1 MQPRI
6 KLKRNPTS
14 NNKDHIKNYICS
26 NLRAKVLPSLLATK
40 GNNAPKENWKTKGN
54 KQQKRT
60 QKNRI
65 GRKNLV
71 KNHRTWSKQQ
81 NNNKSGRKTVAAVP
95 NTDMHNRHKKL
106 TPWTAKATK
115 EEEKSQGNKTGNH
128 QPKTTT
134 SHQNGNQQSMWQ
146 KQRNVGCTC

>member
-60 QKNRI
+60 RNFATIRVFVSVSGLNVTCVLQKR
-65 GRKNLV
+65 
-71 KNHRTWSKQQ
+71 
-81 NNNKSGRKTVAAVP
+81 
-95 NTDMHNRHKKL
+95 
-106 TPWTAKATK
+106 
-115 EEEKSQGNKTGNH
+115 
-128 QPKTTT
+128 
-134 SHQNGNQQSMWQ
+134 
-146 KQRNVGCTC
+146 